1 MVALTGT
8 DLYRDLPASAEARR
22 SLALADRLVVLQDEA
37 RRALPARLRARTRVI
52 YQSADTALRAA
63 PPRGRFRVLVSGH
76 LREEKDPFRAAAAL
90 AHLRDLPRLE
100 LVQLGAALSEP
111 MKAQA
116 EDWARREPCYRW
128 LGARSHPRALGW
140 IARSH
145 LLVVSSAMEGGANV
159 IAEAARIGTPVLA
172 SRIAGNLGMLGRGY
186 PGTFPFGDERA
197 LARLIARAAGEPAYY
212 ARLKRALRARRP
224 LFAPSARA
232 RCARRAAGRAAAG
245 APRALAAAA
254 RNLSV
259 QLRNTL
265 LARSVVHVVAFALGV
280 ERRYAPRLPVN
291 LRPGSQALA
300 ALHVGRDALAL
311 GLFLPALLHP
321 PALEVPFGL
330 AQIDRARG
338 FRAGHRRRGVNV
350 DLSAAAARAGLVRVL
365 RHAVLID
372 ALVDLPERSRSAQRK
387 QYQRKNANRHTSPPT
402 GRAQT
407 AATGTSAANWLS
419 SDHATQPS
427 WVNFTFATAPY
438 LLA

>member
-1 MVALTGT
+1 MARISIVTPARAGSRNGNRHTAQRWAAFARALGHRVALGTEWDGRASDLLIALHARRSHASVERYRAAYPDAPLVVALTGT
-8 DLYRDLPASAEARR
+8 DLYRDLPDSAEARR
-22 SLALADRLVVLQDEA
+22 SLELADRLVVLQDEA
-37 RRALPARLRARTRVI
+37 RRALSARLRARTRVI

-90 AHLRDLPRLE
+90 EHLRDLPRLE

-111 MKAQA
+111 MQARA

-224 LFAPSARA
+224 LFAP
-232 RCARRAAGRAAAG
+232 AAER
-245 APRALAAAA
+245 RALAALLGELLQA
-254 RNLSV
+254 R
-259 QLRNTL
+259 
-265 LARSVVHVVAFALGV
+265 
-280 ERRYAPRLPVN
+280 
-291 LRPGSQALA
+291 
-300 ALHVGRDALAL
+300 
-311 GLFLPALLHP
+311 
-321 PALEVPFGL
+321 
-330 AQIDRARG
+330 RAR
-338 FRAGHRRRGVNV
+338 
-350 DLSAAAARAGLVRVL
+350 
-365 RHAVLID
+365 
-372 ALVDLPERSRSAQRK
+372 
-387 QYQRKNANRHTSPPT
+387 
-402 GRAQT
+402 
-407 AATGTSAANWLS
+407 
-419 SDHATQPS
+419 
-427 WVNFTFATAPY
+427 
-438 LLA
+438 